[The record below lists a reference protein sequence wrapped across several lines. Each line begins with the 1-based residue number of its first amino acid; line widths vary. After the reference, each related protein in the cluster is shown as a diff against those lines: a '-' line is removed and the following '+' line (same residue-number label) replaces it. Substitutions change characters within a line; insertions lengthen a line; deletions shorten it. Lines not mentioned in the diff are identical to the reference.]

1 MERASESDG
10 ECRLDH
16 VSLEH
21 VRVMPRVVGRLMAV
35 MCRGRGRDAM
45 VSD

>member
-16 VSLEH
+16 VSSTSGMMS
-21 VRVMPRVVGRLMAV
+21 RVPMYVDRLMAV
-35 MCRGRGRDAM
+35 MCRDAM